1 VLVSELIEHA
11 VALIRPMADD
21 RSIRLEPQGPGCA
34 EFVRADRQR
43 SSQVLLNLLSNAV
56 KYNYDGGTVGVACRR
71 TSEARIRV
79 SVTDTGPGID
89 ESRQHDLFQP
99 FERLGA
105 EHSAVEGTGLGLALT
120 KQLVDA
126 MGGQVGVSSA
136 PGQGSTFWVELPLT
150 DPPEHARDLDDQP
163 ARGDTD
169 ERGRT
174 LLLVED
180 NLVNLKLIEAMLRRR
195 PAVSVIPA
203 VQGRLAIELAHQHK
217 PDVIVLDLH
226 LPDLSGQEVLQRLQA
241 NPATRHIPVVIAS
254 ADATPGRI
262 RRLRDQGAFD
272 YLTKPLELEPFLDVI
287 DGALASE
294 S

>member
-1 VLVSELIEHA
+1 
-11 VALIRPMADD
+11 
-21 RSIRLEPQGPGCA
+21 
-34 EFVRADRQR
+34 
-43 SSQVLLNLLSNAV
+43 
-56 KYNYDGGTVGVACRR
+56 
-71 TSEARIRV
+71 
-79 SVTDTGPGID
+79 
-89 ESRQHDLFQP
+89 
-99 FERLGA
+99 
-105 EHSAVEGTGLGLALT
+105 
-120 KQLVDA
+120 
-126 MGGQVGVSSA
+126 
-136 PGQGSTFWVELPLT
+136 VELPLT
-150 DPPEHARDLDDQP
+150 DPPEDARDLDDQP

-272 YLTKPLELEPFLDVI
+272 YLTKPLELQPFLDVI

-294 S
+294 N